1 MSSPQ
6 VNEVEEQMPVGELD
20 LLREQVRRLT
30 LEKARW
36 EQQHEAAGG
45 PDGLDPGS
53 QGPVTAP
60 THTVTRLVH
69 VARDRPCPSF
79 SGGPGEDT
87 VPIETW
93 IMEVRRCWE
102 GRIWTVA
109 EQVVF
114 IHDHLAGN
122 AKAEV
127 EFHPE
132 PERANPE
139 QIFALLLEHFRNA
152 QSYVHTLAQFCQL
165 HQRADETVREFSYG
179 LKRLMDM
186 VGRATP
192 GAVPNAD
199 QLLRDQLIEHVRDG
213 ALRRMLDQRVAGH
226 PQMTFAEA
234 RGLAVKWEE
243 ARPPPVRARSQSC
256 GPVDPATSVIAREL
270 RAAPTGAA
278 PPPRLLAPS
287 HVDPS
292 VVSTQHQL
300 AELTRLVAQLVSR
313 LDHAPPPRGI
323 EPGHRVVRATDGRP
337 ICFRCGEPGHIA
349 RYCSRGPGAERTRD
363 PRGPMEPGRGRGL
376 APPAQVQA
384 LEVPPPASG
393 NEYPL
398 PRLAHGQGE

>member
-1 MSSPQ
+1 MSSSQ
-6 VNEVEEQMPVGELD
+6 VDEGEEQTPRDELD

-30 LEKARW
+30 LEKARL
-36 EQQHEAAGG
+36 EQRRGEPGG
-45 PDGLDPGS
+45 PDDLDSGGQGL
-53 QGPVTAP
+53 VTTP

-93 IMEVRRCWE
+93 ITEVRKCWE

-114 IHDHLAGN
+114 IHDHLTGN

-132 PERANPE
+132 PERATPD
-139 QIFALLLEHFRNA
+139 QIFTLLLEHFRNS
-152 QSYVHTLAQFCQL
+152 QSYVHTLAQFCQR

-192 GAVPNAD
+192 GAVPNSD

-213 ALRRMLDQRVAGH
+213 ALRRMLDQRVAAD
-226 PQMTFAEA
+226 PRLTFAEA

-243 ARPPPVRARSQSC
+243 ARPPLARARSQSC
-256 GPVDPATSVIAREL
+256 GSVDTTAIVAAREL
-270 RAAPTGAA
+270 RAAPSGAA
-278 PPPRLLAPS
+278 PLPPSLAPS
-287 HVDPS
+287 QAES
-292 VVSTQHQL
+292 LAANTQQQL
-300 AELTRLVAQLVSR
+300 TELTRLVAQLVGR
-313 LDHAPPPRGI
+313 LESHPAARSN
-323 EPGHRVVRATDGRP
+323 EMGHRAARAADGRP
-337 ICFRCGEPGHIA
+337 ICFRCGGPGHIA
-349 RYCSRGPGAERTRD
+349 RYCTRGPGPERAREA
-363 PRGPMEPGRGRGL
+363 RGSGEPGRGRGL

-384 LEVPPPASG
+384 LEAPPTASG
-393 NEYPL
+393 NDYPL